1 MTNASGPP
9 KITAPGSKELEREVE
24 RLRHAIELAPWDL
37 QARFLLAEALERL
50 GSLEEAV
57 EALKEVIRR
66 DPNNLPAR
74 VAIHRLRGGRGG
86 REHG

>member
-1 MTNASGPP
+1 MSGLP
-9 KITAPGSKELEREVE
+9 KITAPGSRELEQEVE
-24 RLRHAIELAPWDL
+24 RLRHAIKLAPWDL
-37 QARFLLAEALERL
+37 EARFLLAEALEQR
-50 GSLEEAV
+50 GYLEEAV
-57 EALKEVIRR
+57 KTLKEIIRL